1 VAPRAGEVI
10 AVSVQPAPGAVFL
23 SLRRDGRRA
32 LVEMSVGEAVALR
45 RERDG
50 CIGIAAASAAG

>member
-1 VAPRAGEVI
+1 
-10 AVSVQPAPGAVFL
+10 
-23 SLRRDGRRA
+23 

-45 RERDG
+45 RERNA